1 MEERRNV
8 SGSARRQRQV
18 AAHKQSMRTLR
29 LWFYRLCNLAMELER
44 MQPVMDAVQTITEVV
59 ALLPF

>member
-1 MEERRNV
+1 MEELRNV
-8 SGSARRQRQV
+8 SGPARHQWQV
-18 AAHKQSMRTLR
+18 AAHKQFMRTLR

-44 MQPVMDAVQTITEVV
+44 MQLVMDAVQTITEVV